1 MTEPRLTLK
10 SRINELIPADRTIR
24 IMSLSSLINTFGNGL
39 FMTIEVVYFTQ
50 IVGISVAK
58 LAIALSIA
66 GGVSMLFSIPA
77 GHLADRIGPRDT
89 AAIAYVVEGIATF
102 ALLFTRNYSAFLV
115 LNILV
120 GITGTIGQTLRMAT
134 IAKIGNPEDKIKT
147 RAFIRSVVNLGIGL
161 GTLCAG
167 VALHLNTATSYQ
179 VMLAIDAVTFLIAA
193 YIFHKLPFVAPTV
206 NRSEPISFIALKD
219 RRFLGATALNS
230 VMSLHFVLQN
240 VAIPLWIIRET
251 NAPRWWI
258 SVVMVV
264 NTVAVILFQMRA
276 SKGSGD
282 LNQGAKL
289 YMRAGFAIAISCI
302 LYAFSAR
309 IPTVAACSL
318 LILAMMVH
326 VFGELIGSAGS
337 WSIGFGLAQQEHQGQ
352 YQGVYSLSWGLG
364 GTLGPAF
371 VTALAI
377 GLGRSGW
384 MILAALFAMN
394 GVLMHKLVT
403 GNWLTSIP
411 VLSEPVEAS

>member
-1 MTEPRLTLK
+1 
-10 SRINELIPADRTIR
+10 
-24 IMSLSSLINTFGNGL
+24 MSLSSLINTFGNGL

-89 AAIAYVVEGIATF
+89 AATAYVVEGIATF
-102 ALLFTRNYSAFLV
+102 ALLFTRDYSAFLA

-179 VMLAIDAVTFLIAA
+179 VMLAVDAVTFFIAA

-206 NRSEPISFIALKD
+206 NRSEPISFVALKD

-282 LNQGAKL
+282 LNTGAKL
-289 YMRAGFAIAISCI
+289 YMRAGFAIALSCI
-302 LYAFSAR
+302 LYAFSAG
-309 IPTVAACSL
+309 IPTVAACAL

-337 WSIGFGLAQQEHQGQ
+337 WSIGFGLAQ
-352 YQGVYSLSWGLG
+352 
-364 GTLGPAF
+364 
-371 VTALAI
+371 
-377 GLGRSGW
+377 
-384 MILAALFAMN
+384 
-394 GVLMHKLVT
+394 
-403 GNWLTSIP
+403 
-411 VLSEPVEAS
+411 

>member
-1 MTEPRLTLK
+1 
-10 SRINELIPADRTIR
+10 
-24 IMSLSSLINTFGNGL
+24 
-39 FMTIEVVYFTQ
+39 
-50 IVGISVAK
+50 
-58 LAIALSIA
+58 
-66 GGVSMLFSIPA
+66 
-77 GHLADRIGPRDT
+77 
-89 AAIAYVVEGIATF
+89 
-102 ALLFTRNYSAFLV
+102 
-115 LNILV
+115 
-120 GITGTIGQTLRMAT
+120 
-134 IAKIGNPEDKIKT
+134 
-147 RAFIRSVVNLGIGL
+147 
-161 GTLCAG
+161 
-167 VALHLNTATSYQ
+167 
-179 VMLAIDAVTFLIAA
+179 MLAIDAVTFFFAA

-206 NRSEPISFIALKD
+206 DRSEPISFVALKD
-219 RRFLGATALNS
+219 RKFLGATALNS

-282 LNQGAKL
+282 LNTGAKL
-289 YMRAGFAIAISCI
+289 YMRAGFAIALSCI
-302 LYAFSAR
+302 LYAFSAG
-309 IPTVAACSL
+309 IPTIAACAL

-371 VTALAI
+371 VTAMAI
-377 GLGRSGW
+377 GLGKSGW
-384 MILAALFAMN
+384 MILAALFTTT

-403 GNWLTSIP
+403 GNWVTSAP
-411 VLSEPVEAS
+411 VRAEPVEVQ

>member
-1 MTEPRLTLK
+1 
-10 SRINELIPADRTIR
+10 
-24 IMSLSSLINTFGNGL
+24 MSMSSLVNTFGNGL
-39 FMTIEVVYFTQ
+39 FMTVEVVYFTQ
-50 IVGISVAK
+50 VVGFSVAR
-58 LAIALSIA
+58 LALALSIA

-77 GHLADRIGPRDT
+77 GHLADRFGPRDIAVT
-89 AAIAYVVEGIATF
+89 AYVIEGIATF
-102 ALLFTRNYSAFLV
+102 ALLFTRDYSIFLV
-115 LNILV
+115 LNILI
-120 GITGTIGQTLRMAT
+120 GITGTVGQTLRMAT
-134 IAKIGNPEDKIKT
+134 IAKVGNPEDKIRT
-147 RAFIRSVVNLGIGL
+147 RAYLRSVTNLGIGL

-167 VALHLNTATSYQ
+167 FALAINTTAGYQ
-179 VMLAIDAVTFLIAA
+179 VMLGIDAVTFLFAA
-193 YIFHKLPFVAPTV
+193 YIFHKLPFVPPTV
-206 NRSEPISFIALKD
+206 ERNEPLSFIALKD
-219 RRFLGATALNS
+219 RKFLGATALNS

-264 NTVAVILFQMRA
+264 NTVAVILFQMKA

-282 LNQGAKL
+282 IGAGAKL
-289 YMRAGFAIAISCI
+289 YMRAGFAIAFSCV
-302 LYAFSAR
+302 LYAFSAH
-309 IPTVAACSL
+309 IPTIAACSL

-364 GTLGPAF
+364 GTLGPAL

-377 GLGRSGW
+377 GLGKTGW
-384 MILAALFAMN
+384 MILAVMFAIT

-403 GNWLTSIP
+403 GSWMVSK
-411 VLSEPVEAS
+411 VLPHEIAQVS